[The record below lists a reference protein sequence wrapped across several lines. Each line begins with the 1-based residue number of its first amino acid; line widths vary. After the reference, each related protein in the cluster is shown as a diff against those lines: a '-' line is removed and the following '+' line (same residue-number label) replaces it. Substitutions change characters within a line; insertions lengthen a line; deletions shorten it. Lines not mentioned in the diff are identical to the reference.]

1 MTRQARPP
9 WTLGADI
16 TASDFVRH
24 ESGAERNHLEVT
36 QMSVSSETL
45 HSVATPDRL
54 ETRLGTLEL
63 VDGVPTRETTET
75 VYDHLDFTH
84 ALNAYLNGF
93 PGASTQALLDGFHEA
108 GVEDNS
114 ILIFSELMDS
124 NSLFLTANA
133 DTVYFVGVVDLTSGP
148 MVIETPPQA
157 LALFDDM
164 WFQWI
169 VDFGLPGPD
178 RGEGGHFLLVPPGY
192 DGSLPDSGFHVRHSR
207 TTRALLLGRS
217 FINENPGMDP
227 ASTVEVIK
235 STLKLYPYARGGFG
249 TSIGTLLE
257 GHLHPDPPVD
267 VPETTFVEGTGLAFN
282 TIPPSDFGFFELLNE
297 LVQAEPADSNTNI
310 ELMGDLAA
318 IGIVKGKPFEPDER
332 MRGILEDAAAVGSA
346 TSRALV
352 FDARD
357 SEGFGYYDDESAW
370 GIPLWVGG
378 YSFETPP
385 PLVTEKGIE
394 PLPKTGAR
402 TLNARTSFFYAYTGI
417 TPAMC
422 MRLTGV
428 GSQYIV
434 AFRDSEGE
442 PLDGAKTYRVTL
454 PPDIP
459 EARFWSLTLYD
470 NQTRSMLQTPQR
482 YPRAGSQ
489 SYPSPAATAGDD
501 GSTTI
506 VFGPER
512 PADTPEGN
520 WIQTDPDKG
529 FFVILRLYSPL
540 QPYFDKTWRPS
551 EIEEIA

>member
-385 PLVTEKGIE
+385 QLVTEKGIE